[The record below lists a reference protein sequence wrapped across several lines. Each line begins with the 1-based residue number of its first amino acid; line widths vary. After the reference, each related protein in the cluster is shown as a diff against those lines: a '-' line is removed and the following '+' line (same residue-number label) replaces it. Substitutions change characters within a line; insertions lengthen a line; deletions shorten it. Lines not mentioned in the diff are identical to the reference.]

1 MLQYSEERKKEQG
14 SVKEA
19 ERNTGRETEKQETQP
34 QREGATRA
42 KVLNILAG
50 CQRHRRRHLTLLLMV
65 MPALSRVPGCLL
77 AAAQERPRNRGEAES
92 VGTSSQ
98 EIGFQQHRKFKKQ
111 LEGNG
116 VKSRKVFC
124 K

>member
-34 QREGATRA
+34 QRERATRS
-42 KVLNILAG
+42 KVLNVPAG
-50 CQRHRRRHLTLLLMV
+50 CQRHRRHHVTLLLMA
-65 MPALSRVPGCLL
+65 MPALPRVPGCCWLWL
-77 AAAQERPRNRGEAES
+77 RRDHAAEERPS

-98 EIGFQQHRKFKKQ
+98 EIGFQQLRKFKNQ
-111 LEGNG
+111 IEGNV

>member
-1 MLQYSEERKKEQG
+1 MLRYSKERKKEQG

-34 QREGATRA
+34 QREGATRS
-42 KVLNILAG
+42 KVLNIPAG
-50 CQRHRRRHLTLLLMV
+50 CQRHRRRHAILLLMV
-65 MPALSRVPGCLL
+65 MPALPHVLGCLL
-77 AAAQERPRNRGEAES
+77 TVAQERPHGRGEAKS

-98 EIGFQQHRKFKKQ
+98 EIGFHQHRKFKKQ
-111 LEGNG
+111 LEGNA